1 MAAFA
6 SSVMLGDLNDFITPA
21 QSCVNPI
28 FAEAANATPDEKAI
42 ADAADAEAA
51 EKGTGPK
58 IQLSFDNTAIFRH
71 EDSTTPTTAS
81 VSAPAPAV
89 ESSSVNSNPFAAK
102 DGLLAPNLIK
112 ATGDTKTAK
121 VSLSDCLACS
131 GCVTSAETVLI
142 QQQSVE
148 QVKVRRVYGC
158 LLHMISVTLQFPR
171 FVEGLWLFIAYA

>member
-28 FAEAANATPDEKAI
+28 FAEAANAVPDEKAM
-42 ADAADAEAA
+42 AAAAVAEAA
-51 EKGTGPK
+51 KNGTGPK
-58 IQLSFDNTAIFRH
+58 IQLSFDNTAIFRL
-71 EDSTTPTTAS
+71 EDSTTPTTATPP
-81 VSAPAPAV
+81 APAP
-89 ESSSVNSNPFAAK
+89 NNNPFAAK
-102 DGLLAPNLIK
+102 AGLLAPNLIK
-112 ATGDTKTAK
+112 ATGTGDKKTAK

-148 QVKVRRVYGC
+148 QVKVREMYV
-158 LLHMISVTLQFPR
+158 LS
-171 FVEGLWLFIAYA
+171 LWTVLA